1 MSWDL
6 VYTLAVYIGTPLIVG
21 GIVLANVRARLNL
34 EPDPEPLEYAARAW
48 GYTPEA
54 WAALND
60 TQRAIRRNN
69 VRYATRT
76 PENTK

>member
-6 VYTLAVYIGTPLIVG
+6 VVTLAVWAGSPLVILGV
-21 GIVLANVRARLNL
+21 VLANVRARLNL
-34 EPDPEPLEYAARAW
+34 EPDVEPLEYAARAW

-60 TQRAIRRNN
+60 TQRAIRREN